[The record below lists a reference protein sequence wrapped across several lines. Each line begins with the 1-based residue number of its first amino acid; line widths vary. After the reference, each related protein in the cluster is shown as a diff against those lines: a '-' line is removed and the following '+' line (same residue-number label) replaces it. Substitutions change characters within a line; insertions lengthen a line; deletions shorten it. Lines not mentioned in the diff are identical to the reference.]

1 MEMKGRSKGIQV
13 KTTRVDNEPPKG
25 SSVDEEEVVQRGGV
39 NGALPDKHKCIRHSH
54 SIQRRYLANQNP
66 ASNPTQQVALGEP
79 RS

>member
-1 MEMKGRSKGIQV
+1 MRKVEEEEKKKEEKEKEKGK
-13 KTTRVDNEPPKG
+13 K
-25 SSVDEEEVVQRGGV
+25 EEEVVQRGGV